1 MAALFLAPF
10 YLAVCFYVLNWM
22 LKWMAVCNN
31 IFALAAFRYGFSAL
45 YILTATTLLSSFLIK
60 KPDGLHRTLKHISNL
75 WLVTFLY
82 ALIGIGIADF
92 IRILLYFSPLA
103 DASWF
108 HSKLMFAA
116 TGFFTG
122 VLILFF
128 SFYGFFT
135 KKNSTQQPGISPLP
149 KAAADMTL

>member
-1 MAALFLAPF
+1 MDGRPAIIFL
-10 YLAVCFYVLNWM
+10 LW
-22 LKWMAVCNN
+22 
-31 IFALAAFRYGFSAL
+31 
-45 YILTATTLLSSFLIK
+45 LLSAMVFCPVHSDSYHFAVFFSDK

-75 WLVTFLY
+75 WLGTFLY

-108 HSKLMFAA
+108 HSRLMFAA

-128 SFYGFFT
+128 SFYGFFMP
-135 KKNSTQQPGISPLP
+135 KNSTQQPGISPLP